1 MLKNYLLITWRS
13 MMKNKLFIFINVF
26 GMGIAIACCIVAYLN
41 RDFNESFDKQHV
53 NAQTIYRVHF
63 WHDFQGRLN
72 RYAMVPKPLAG
83 HIKQNLKDVDHV
95 VRFQPGGSNIR
106 IGDELFNV
114 RISYADSAF
123 FDLFTFNFKYG
134 NVQDFHDKSK
144 VFISDE
150 LARKLFNTEDAVG
163 KQITQ
168 INNGEP
174 KEFTVGAVFSKPPM
188 NSSFSFEAI
197 SLMENY
203 WTTSTDPEETENNWK
218 RWNTTFVQIKN
229 PSRISSITQQLQ
241 QYVAPQNK
249 VREDFKVKEYY
260 LENFEG
266 MAKRSRNA
274 PELNGNWL
282 RNSMPTPAVLAPGIM
297 AALLLLLA
305 CFNFTNT
312 SIAISSRRLKEIGIR
327 KVMGSM
333 RKQLVL
339 QFLGE
344 NLLLCFLALVVG
356 LLLAELLV
364 PAYDNMWVWLEL
376 DLNYTENAGFLIF
389 LVSLLF
395 TTGLIAGSYPAF
407 YISGFEPVSIL
418 KGKARFGGTNWMT
431 RTLLGFQFV
440 ISLIGIV
447 CGIGFI
453 KNAEYQKEY
462 DLGYM
467 TDGVISAW
475 ISNEGEFNTL
485 RDAIA
490 SNKDIKVIA
499 GTKNHVGNWVYNDP
513 VKFESTEREVDIMD
527 IGDGY
532 MEAMGMTLLSGRAFK
547 KDSETDKKESV
558 LVSEKFVKE
567 FGWSGDPVG
576 KRLVWMDTVQLY
588 VIGVVKDIYT
598 SALWDEVEPVML
610 RYVGPDKYSQLIVST
625 APENTVDVNK
635 FMEAEWKKIFP
646 NTLYNGE
653 YVNESMQE
661 TNEINDNVIK
671 MFSFLGVI
679 AALMSVTGLFT
690 LVSLNIVKKMKEIGV
705 RKVLGASLFNI
716 TQVINME
723 FIIILAVASVLGCA
737 AGYFLTDMLMGSIWK
752 YYLKM
757 GWTLL
762 GLSAFIMFILA
773 ACTVSIKTIKTA
785 GVNPVNTLRDE

>member
-1 MLKNYLLITWRS
+1 

-41 RDFNESFDKQHV
+41 WDFNDSFDKKHV
-53 NAQTIYRVHF
+53 NAETIYRVQF
-63 WHDFQGRLN
+63 WHDFQGRLT
-72 RYAMVPKPLAG
+72 RYGMVPNPLAS
-83 HIKQNLKDVDHV
+83 HIKQNFKDVDRV
-95 VRFQPGGSNIR
+95 VRFQPAESNFR
-106 IGDELFNV
+106 IGDQLFHAD
-114 RISYADSAF
+114 ISYADSAF
-123 FDLFTFNFKYG
+123 FDLFTFDIKYG
-134 NVQDFHDKSK
+134 NATAFHDKNN

-150 LARKLFNTEDAVG
+150 LAQKFFNTEDAVG

-168 INNGEP
+168 INNGQP
-174 KEFTVGAVFSKPPM
+174 KEFIVGAVFKKPAK
-188 NSSFSFEAI
+188 NSSFGFEAI
-197 SLMENY
+197 TLMDNY
-203 WTTSTDPEETENNWK
+203 WETTTDPEEKENNWK
-218 RWNTTFVQIKN
+218 RWNTTFLQVKN
-229 PSRISSITQQLQ
+229 PSRLPLITQQLQ
-241 QYVAPQNK
+241 QFVEPQNK

-260 LENFEG
+260 LENFAG
-266 MAKRSRNA
+266 MAKRARHS

-282 RNSMPTPAVLAPGIM
+282 RSGMPTPAVVAPGIM
-297 AALLLLLA
+297 AGLLLLLA

-312 SIAISSRRLKEIGIR
+312 SIAISSRRLKEIGVR

-333 RKQLVL
+333 RKQLVF

-344 NLLLCFLALVVG
+344 NLLLCFFALIVG
-356 LLLAELLV
+356 LLLAEILV
-364 PAYDNMWVWLEL
+364 PAYDSMWVWLEL

-395 TTGLIAGSYPAF
+395 ATGLIAGSYPAF
-407 YISGFEPVSIL
+407 YISAFEPVSIL
-418 KGKARFGGTNWMT
+418 KGKAKFGGTNWMT

-453 KNAEYQKEY
+453 KNAEYQRDY

-475 ISNEGEFNTL
+475 IGNEGEFNTY
-485 RDAIA
+485 RDAI
-490 SNKDIKVIA
+490 SVNKDIKVIA

-513 VKFESTEREVDIMD
+513 VKFESIEREVDIMD

-532 MEAMGMTLLSGRAFK
+532 MEALGMTLLSGRSFK

-567 FGWSGDPVG
+567 YGWKDDPIG

-588 VIGVVKDIYT
+588 VVGVVKDIYT
-598 SALWDEVEPVML
+598 SALWNEVEPVML
-610 RYVGPDKYSQLIVST
+610 RYIGPDKYSQLIVST
-625 APENTVDVNK
+625 APENIIDVNT

-646 NTLYNGE
+646 NTMYSGR
-653 YVNESMQE
+653 YVNENMQE
-661 TNEINDNVIK
+661 TNEINTNVIK
-671 MFSFLGVI
+671 MFGFLGVI

-690 LVSLNIVKKMKEIGV
+690 LVSLNIAKKMKEIGV
-705 RKVLGASLFNI
+705 RKVLGASLLNI
-716 TQVINME
+716 TGVINME
-723 FIIILAVASVLGCA
+723 FIIILAVAAVCGCT

-757 GWTLL
+757 GWALL
-762 GLSAFIMFILA
+762 GFSALIMFVLA
-773 ACTVSIKTIKTA
+773 ACAVSIKTIKTA
-785 GVNPVNTLRDE
+785 GISPVHTLRDE